1 MSLVGSRVL
10 GSVNKLLSLSLS
22 TTATKPCAAVS
33 WVKSVTWSLRG
44 SSEAGVYHE
53 VPKTPQVQALRLDLG
68 TTSGSHAFARFCFL
82 VKRKQLGNLSPEDP
96 HRFLIEEDDA
106 SGPHWH
112 DADANNV
119 QSITGN
125 CSYPARR
132 ALSKR
137 GPS

>member
-1 MSLVGSRVL
+1 MGERAWAPRKVV
-10 GSVNKLLSLSLS
+10 
-22 TTATKPCAAVS
+22 A
-33 WVKSVTWSLRG
+33 
-44 SSEAGVYHE
+44 EAPMGQ
-53 VPKTPQVQALRLDLG
+53 VPETPQVQALRLDLG
-68 TTSGSHAFARFCFL
+68 TSGSHAFARFCFL